1 MAAFQAAAERAA
13 AAKAGGS
20 LMGEAAKGAGGAGG
34 AEMGVR
40 GEQRRVAC
48 RRGVL
53 ASEQR
58 RFCCKGGSKALCLS
72 FLPITFT
79 GFSLRARRACLYRA
93 PLPPLGWA

>member
-20 LMGEAAKGAGGAGG
+20 LTGEAAEGAGGAGG
-34 AEMGVR
+34 AEVGVR

-48 RRGVL
+48 GRGVL

-58 RFCCKGGSKALCLS
+58 RFCCKGVSKPLCLT
-72 FLPITFT
+72 FLHFT
-79 GFSLRARRACLYRA
+79 PTEFPVRARRACL
-93 PLPPLGWA
+93 